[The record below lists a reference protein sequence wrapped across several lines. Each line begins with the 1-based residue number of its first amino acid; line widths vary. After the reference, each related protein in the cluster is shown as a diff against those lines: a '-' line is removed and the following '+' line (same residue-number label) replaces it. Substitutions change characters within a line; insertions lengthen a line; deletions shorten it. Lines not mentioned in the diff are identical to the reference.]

1 LFPAWFDRILAETF
15 FAMDEKERIRLEEEF
30 KLLRELGQAE
40 NEALNRL
47 IIALNNSPDKGNKKN
62 APTDTSKPNT
72 RHTKKN
78 RS

>member
-1 LFPAWFDRILAETF
+1 ME
-15 FAMDEKERIRLEEEF
+15 EKERRRLEEEF

-47 IIALNNSPDKGNKKN
+47 IIALNSAPDKKNKKN
-62 APTDTSKPNT
+62 APTNPLKTNT
-72 RHTKKN
+72 LYTKKK